1 MYFVIEPID
10 LVFILFQYLGIPLL
24 QLHNLVLVVLLIFLH
39 DLFNFAGILQLQFNL
54 PVVNLEL
61 WPLIKLV
68 LYKVELI
75 FYVDADLT
83 SLPFPDLQ
91 LRNILLEHFV
101 ITLEVSDGVKFL
113 LLRFLKIVHVAF
125 KLFQIGI

>member
-61 WPLIKLV
+61 
-68 LYKVELI
+68 
-75 FYVDADLT
+75 
-83 SLPFPDLQ
+83 
-91 LRNILLEHFV
+91 
-101 ITLEVSDGVKFL
+101 
-113 LLRFLKIVHVAF
+113 
-125 KLFQIGI
+125 